1 MNLEQQLAALC
12 QNSEGLLR
20 VLSSL
25 PEDYLRSVALGNAL
39 AERSLL
45 RRFCADWNGFSE
57 VTDENV
63 RRLMRE
69 AQEAGDLVQACL
81 AARAL
86 GTLEPP
92 ECYPCDGHG
101 NENPHVRAA
110 WSISCFEARLL
121 CAKAIID
128 ARAMRDAVQE
138 AESNG
143 R

>member
-1 MNLEQQLAALC
+1 MNLEQQLSALLS
-12 QNSEGLLR
+12 NFGELVR
-20 VLSSL
+20 VLSSFPEDSLRSAL
-25 PEDYLRSVALGNAL
+25 PENAL
-39 AERSLL
+39 AELALL
-45 RRFCADWNGFSE
+45 HRFHDGRVSE
-57 VTDENV
+57 VTEENL

-128 ARAMRDAVQE
+128 ARAMRDVEQE